1 MQNSHRELTARD
13 VAFSISPE
21 EVETLSG
28 KNGTPDIIGQ
38 PRAIQALKMGI
49 EIRSKGY
56 NVFVSGLSGTGKRTA
71 ITRLLEEHRPEEL
84 TLTDIALVY
93 NFRSPYTPKALYFPA
108 GRGIRFKKEIA
119 ELIETVRS
127 RIEKKVLHA
136 QLEAS
141 REAPETA
148 SGSDREQPDREPEA
162 GRSPAGSGDERV
174 FVEDVTDVLEEIRRR
189 IESLGSTYTDEK
201 VHAYLGELEED
212 LRQNLYVFTQE
223 DTARDETGSPAV
235 TRYGVNLLVD
245 RSETVKCPVVFEKR
259 PTYGN
264 LFGTM
269 EAVFEPGGE
278 ARTNFMMIRPGSLIQ
293 ASGGFLV
300 LQAED
305 IIDEEEAWSAL
316 KWAIRDCKVEIQPQ
330 SGPLT
335 PPAPHLKPE
344 PIEIDVKLI
353 MMGNDQM
360 YDILYTLDEDFQKL
374 FKIPA
379 EFDSVMKRD
388 ERSTSQYISFMKK
401 ITEEERLR
409 RLEYSGMAA
418 VIEYGI
424 RLSERR
430 DRLSTR
436 FSMIADIIREAD
448 YWAGKLGEQ
457 EISRGAVETA
467 IKKRTYLFNL
477 PEEKID
483 EEILS
488 GELLIPVTGKEVG
501 KVNALAVLDRG
512 YYSFGRPAL
521 ITARVSPGSGGIIN
535 IERESGLSGE
545 IHDKG
550 ILIIDGFLRAKYSK
564 NIPLSITASIC
575 FEQSYI
581 EVDGDS
587 ASSAEAYVLL
597 SAIAEVPLRLDLA
610 VTGSFNQMGEIQ
622 PVGGIT
628 EKVEGF
634 YEICKKLGLT
644 GGQGVI
650 IPEQNIDSLTLSR
663 EVQEAIDRGRFHL
676 YPVRT
681 IDEGMEIL
689 TGMRA
694 GELNAKGAFPQNSL
708 NHMVEKRLREIAG
721 QVKSYGGS

>member
-13 VAFSISPE
+13 VAFSITKE

-49 EIRSKGY
+49 EIRAKGY

-71 ITRLLEEHRPEEL
+71 ITRLLEEYRPEKL
-84 TLTDIALVY
+84 SLTDIALVY
-93 NFRSPYTPKALYFPA
+93 NFRSPYNPKALYFTA
-108 GRGIRFKKEIA
+108 GSGNKFKKDIA
-119 ELIETVRS
+119 ELIETVRT
-127 RIEKKVLHA
+127 RIEKKMLHA
-136 QLEAS
+136 QLEAEK
-141 REAPETA
+141 EANEDA
-148 SGSDREQPDREPEA
+148 EGSDRERRSGEPET
-162 GRSPAGSGDERV
+162 GRWQAAASEERV
-174 FVEDVTDVLEEIRRR
+174 FVEDVTDVLEEIHRR
-189 IESLGSTYTDEK
+189 IEALSGAYPDEK
-201 VHAYLGELEED
+201 VRAHLGELEED

-223 DTARDETGSPAV
+223 DTARDETGATVAV
-235 TRYGVNLLVD
+235 RYGVNLLVD
-245 RSETVKCPVVFEKR
+245 HSETVKCPVVFEKR
-259 PTYGN
+259 PTYAN
-264 LFGTM
+264 LFGTV

-278 ARTNFMMIRPGSLIQ
+278 SRTNFMMIRPGSLIQ

-316 KWAIRDCKVEIQPQ
+316 KWAIRDCKVEIQTQ
-330 SGPLT
+330 SGPLS

-360 YDILYTLDEDFQKL
+360 YDILYTLDEDFKKL

-388 ERSTSQYISFMKK
+388 ERSTSQYIAFMRK
-401 ITEEERLR
+401 IVEEERLR
-409 RLEYSGMAA
+409 PMEYSGIAA

-430 DRLSTR
+430 NRLSTR

-457 EISRGAVETA
+457 EISRTAVETA

-488 GELLIPVTGKEVG
+488 GELLIPVTGKEIG

-512 YYSFGRPAL
+512 YYAFGRPAL

-634 YEICKKLGLT
+634 FEICKKLGLT
-644 GGQGVI
+644 GEQGVI
-650 IPEQNIDSLTLSR
+650 IPEKNIESLTLSR
-663 EVQEAIDRGRFHL
+663 EVQEAIEQGRFHL

-689 TGMRA
+689 TGMKA
-694 GELNAKGAFPQNSL
+694 GELNGRGVFPLNTI

-721 QVKSYGGS
+721 QVKVYGGS